1 MNEVIDHY
9 DKLIEENNDPF
20 YDPKPLREYMDKWDG
35 LDFIKEMQLSTDK
48 KVLEIGIGT
57 GRIANRVAPLCKTLV
72 GIDIFPKTIGKARE
86 NLIRYNNILLYC
98 ADFMKYDSD
107 CLFDVIYSSLT
118 FMHIKEKQMAI
129 SKVAKLMKS
138 NARLVLSIDKNQSE
152 YIHMDNRKIKIYP
165 DNRDAIC
172 SYIERADLQ
181 LKKQYETE
189 FAYIFVAIK

>member
-35 LDFIKEMQLSTDK
+35 LDFIKEMQLATDK

-72 GIDIFPKTIGKARE
+72 GIDISPKTIKKAKE
-86 NLIRYNNILLYC
+86 NLIKYNNIILYC
-98 ADFMKYDSD
+98 ADFMKYDFD

-152 YIHMDNRKIKIYP
+152 YIQMDNRKIKIYP
-165 DNRDAIC
+165 DNRDEIC
-172 SYIERADLQ
+172 SYIEKADLQ

>member
-35 LDFIKEMQLSTDK
+35 IDFIKEMQLAADK

-57 GRIANRVAPLCKTLV
+57 GRIANRVAPLCKALV
-72 GIDIFPKTIGKARE
+72 GIDMSPKTIEKATE
-86 NLIRYNNILLYC
+86 NLIRYNNIILYC
-98 ADFMKYDSD
+98 ADFMKYDFD

-152 YIHMDNRKIKIYP
+152 YIQMDNRKIKIYP
-165 DNRDAIC
+165 DNRDEIC